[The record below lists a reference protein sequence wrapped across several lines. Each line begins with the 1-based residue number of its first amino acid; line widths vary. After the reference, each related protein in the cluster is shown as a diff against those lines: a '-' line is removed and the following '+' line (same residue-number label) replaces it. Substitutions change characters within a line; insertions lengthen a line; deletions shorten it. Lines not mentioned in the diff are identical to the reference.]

1 MFSSL
6 KIANFAARRFFY
18 HTKKQEL
25 SDYQSN
31 AFERLGLN
39 YLEAKNLTNKVCQ
52 ELFGST
58 FNNSNGMHSE
68 HLVYFSALKLS
79 GFKPKN
85 ILEIGTFKGETSS
98 FIAKLFPDSMIRTL
112 DISIKEMKEKNI
124 YLYAVNSKEDLNYH
138 RMKNFKDFNNISF
151 NELNSLLL
159 TYESNEYDLIWLDG
173 AHGYPIATVDLTNSL
188 RLLSK
193 NGKLVCDD
201 VYLTIR
207 KEDSNYFSL
216 ALIETLNSFKSVKAI
231 SFELV
236 LKRVDFNFN
245 FWKNQKKYI
254 AIVKN
259 EKVNHL

>member
-1 MFSSL
+1 MTDKQKKPKWFRAIRSMQVSNFNIIQSIFFRIWMFSSL

-112 DISIKEMKEKNI
+112 DISTKEMKEKNI
-124 YLYAVNSKEDLNYH
+124 YL
-138 RMKNFKDFNNISF
+138 
-151 NELNSLLL
+151 
-159 TYESNEYDLIWLDG
+159 
-173 AHGYPIATVDLTNSL
+173 
-188 RLLSK
+188 
-193 NGKLVCDD
+193 
-201 VYLTIR
+201 
-207 KEDSNYFSL
+207 
-216 ALIETLNSFKSVKAI
+216 
-231 SFELV
+231 
-236 LKRVDFNFN
+236 
-245 FWKNQKKYI
+245 
-254 AIVKN
+254 
-259 EKVNHL
+259 